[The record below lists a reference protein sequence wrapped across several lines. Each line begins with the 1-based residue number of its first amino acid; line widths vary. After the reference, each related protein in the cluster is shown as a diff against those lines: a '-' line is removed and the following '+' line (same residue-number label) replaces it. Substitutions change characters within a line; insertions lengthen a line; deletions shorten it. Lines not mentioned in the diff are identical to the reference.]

1 MRALSSSW
9 LAERRSASFLPLVV
23 LILKRPRGPIGILF
37 LKPEKIPF
45 LVPLAFDAGDDAGDN
60 AGGDAGGD
68 AGDNAGGD
76 AGDNAGGDAGG
87 DAALFVR
94 DLTACPCLSVL
105 AMCLARRRFRPARAL
120 SLSARASSSGV
131 L

>member
-9 LAERRSASFLPLVV
+9 LAKRRSAPFLPLVV

-45 LVPLAFDAGDDAGDN
+45 LVPLAFDAGGDAGDN

-68 AGDNAGGD
+68 AGGV
-76 AGDNAGGDAGG
+76 
-87 DAALFVR
+87 AALFVC
-94 DLTACPCLSVL
+94 DLSACPCLCVL

-120 SLSARASSSGV
+120 SLSARASSPGV
-131 L
+131 V